1 MDFIS
6 LSEFKNNFSSALEEA
21 TDKNFLIE
29 NELREVNNYVSYV
42 PVPKTQKRL
51 YVKYYSVQKGT
62 GVFDINIP
70 QAQRKE
76 FTEAFN
82 SNLRT
87 GEFPIEKSYHEP
99 TEAFKIRQKVV
110 KQASEFADYYKWLNN
125 LKNSP
130 LKSNKKNDLTHGEKL
145 LALHYLGLDL
155 RKFDFIKS
163 AKVLEPIIGQNFD
176 DTRKQIPLLY
186 GTNNKIMKKKNL
198 ETVLQLFENVGF
210 EEIAKRIKTDIEKNK

>member
-1 MDFIS
+1 MNLTT
-6 LSEFKNNFSSALEEA
+6 LSELKKAFNSALEQS
-21 TDKNFLIE
+21 TDKQFLIE
-29 NELREVNNYVSYV
+29 NELREVNNFITNL
-42 PVPKTQKRL
+42 PVPKVQKRFL
-51 YVKYYSVQKGT
+51 VKYHPSHKGT
-62 GVFDINIP
+62 GVFNLAIP
-70 QAQRKE
+70 QGRD
-76 FTEAFN
+76 FSEAF
-82 SNLRT
+82 SAIVRT
-87 GEFPIEKSYHEP
+87 GEFKIEKSFHEP
-99 TEAFKIRQKVV
+99 IEAFEIKQTIVQ
-110 KQASEFADYYKWLNN
+110 QASDFAEYYKWLNS

-130 LKSNKKNDLTHGEKL
+130 QKVIRKNDLTHGEKL

-186 GTNNKIMKKKNL
+186 GNNNKIMKKKNL